1 MMTTVLVIVGISVA
15 AVLGMFAMGWWCDR
29 SRTQEEGATVDRHAE
44 SAPLGKAQAD
54 KTAA

>member
-44 SAPLGKAQAD
+44 SVPLGKAQAD
-54 KTAA
+54 KAAA